1 MTILEN
7 FVWRGENDMK
17 KTVLLI
23 IPLLFLFVGCAS
35 LYNRS
40 NYNSYKPIL
49 LKNIEIDNL
58 LNKKWLLKYY
68 IIDEEVFPI
77 EEERQNDYYIFKSN
91 NQKEEILYGK
101 RIFGSWEFL
110 SHGNFIMFYSDDM
123 KTYVPVRIIDLTPIT
138 FKFDVFDIKSMK
150 FITVAY
156 EGN

>member
-1 MTILEN
+1 
-7 FVWRGENDMK
+7 MK
-17 KTVLLI
+17 KILLLSI
-23 IPLLFLFVGCAS
+23 LFIVGCAS
-35 LYNRS
+35 QYNRS
-40 NYNSYKPIL
+40 NYNNYKPIL

-68 IIDEEVFPI
+68 IIDEKVFPI

-91 NQKEEILYGK
+91 NQKEEIFYGK
-101 RIFGSWEFL
+101 SIIGSWEFL
-110 SHGNFIMFYSDDM
+110 PHGNFIMFYSDDM

>member
-1 MTILEN
+1 
-7 FVWRGENDMK
+7 MK

-40 NYNSYKPIL
+40 NYNNYKPIL

-68 IIDEEVFPI
+68 IIDEKVFPI

-91 NQKEEILYGK
+91 NQKEEIFYGK
-101 RIFGSWEFL
+101 SIIGSWEFL
-110 SHGNFIMFYSDDM
+110 PHGNFIMFYSDDM
-123 KTYVPVRIIDLTPIT
+123 KLIDLPDRFCHTSSIMMHKKNVKY
-138 FKFDVFDIKSMK
+138 FLKMRRRRRSKQLELLASEK
-150 FITVAY
+150 RHRLY
-156 EGN
+156 

>member
-1 MTILEN
+1 
-7 FVWRGENDMK
+7 MK
-17 KTVLLI
+17 KILLLSI
-23 IPLLFLFVGCAS
+23 LFIVGCAS
-35 LYNRS
+35 QYNRS
-40 NYNSYKPIL
+40 NYNNYKPIL

-68 IIDEEVFPI
+68 IIDEKVFPI

-91 NQKEEILYGK
+91 NQKEEIFYGK
-101 RIFGSWEFL
+101 SFIGSWEFL
-110 SHGNFIMFYSDDM
+110 PHGNFIMFYSDDM
-123 KTYVPVRIIDLTPIT
+123 KTYVPVRIIELTPNT

>member
-1 MTILEN
+1 
-7 FVWRGENDMK
+7 MK
-17 KTVLLI
+17 KILLLSI
-23 IPLLFLFVGCAS
+23 LFIVGCES
-35 LYNRS
+35 QYNRS
-40 NYNSYKPIL
+40 NYNNYKPIL

-68 IIDEEVFPI
+68 IIDEKVFPI

-91 NQKEEILYGK
+91 NQKEEIFYGK
-101 RIFGSWEFL
+101 SIIGSWEFL
-110 SHGNFIMFYSDDM
+110 PHGNFIMFYSDDM
-123 KTYVPVRIIDLTPIT
+123 KTYVPVRIIELTPNT

>member
-40 NYNSYKPIL
+40 NYNNYKPIL

-68 IIDEEVFPI
+68 IVSLNLSILSLDPKSI
-77 EEERQNDYYIFKSN
+77 IFCCMVK
-91 NQKEEILYGK
+91 I
-101 RIFGSWEFL
+101 
-110 SHGNFIMFYSDDM
+110 
-123 KTYVPVRIIDLTPIT
+123 V
-138 FKFDVFDIKSMK
+138 
-150 FITVAY
+150 
-156 EGN
+156 